1 MTESQSTNEY
11 NVILAFNQSVLGNST
26 LQNSTTGDVCAG
38 AGTYS
43 DGTCRTVWPFWVEVT
58 VPLCC
63 VLFFLLTLAIVYLRP
78 VGPAS
83 ETDSSKQQLNA
94 DDKERTERDPSVSY
108 GLTDKTSL
116 DTKV

>member
-1 MTESQSTNEY
+1 MTESESTAGY
-11 NVILAFNQSVLGNST
+11 NSILAFNQSVLSNTT
-26 LQNSTTGDVCAG
+26 LQNSTTGDVCGG

-43 DGTCRTVWPFWVEVT
+43 DGTCRTIWPFWVEVT

-78 VGPAS
+78 VGPTS
-83 ETDSSKQQLNA
+83 ESDSSKQQLNA
-94 DDKERTERDPSVSY
+94 DERTERDPSVSY
-108 GLTDKTSL
+108 GLTDKSSL

>member
-1 MTESQSTNEY
+1 MTESQSTEV
-11 NVILAFNQSVLGNST
+11 VILAFNHSVLVNST
-26 LQNSTTGDVCAG
+26 LQNSTTGDVCSG
-38 AGTYS
+38 VGTYS
-43 DGTCRTVWPFWVEVT
+43 DGTCRRVWPFWVEVT

-78 VGPAS
+78 VGPAT

-94 DDKERTERDPSVSY
+94 DDTERTERDPSVSY
-108 GLTDKTSL
+108 GLADKTSL